1 MTDPERRL
9 LDERGCTVA
18 AECDVAGT
26 AALFQAA
33 GGARSGKRSR
43 DLERQGLDVDARVQR
58 QALRLSRRVQV
69 VRQSTGEVVAEH
81 KSAQQ
86 AARALG
92 IPVGSVWNFKQNQT
106 AKDSLLVHVTR
117 GSAFRGRLLIANPR
131 HRAALRR
138 LVHATHVPCTD
149 DIVSLVHWLQCDD
162 LQGGW
167 MLRPYILLSW
177 VRLHSLLAMRCAASC
192 RWPETCTCRTPP
204 RTRSTEILKCQHC
217 SHLFV

>member
-1 MTDPERRL
+1 MAPECN
-9 LDERGCTVA
+9 G
-18 AECDVAGT
+18 AGT
-26 AALFQAA
+26 AAPFQAPAA
-33 GGARSGKRSR
+33 GAARSGKRSR

-69 VRQSTGEVVAEH
+69 VRQSTGEVMAEH

-106 AKDSLLVHVTR
+106 AKDGLLVHVTR

-149 DIVSLVHWLQCDD
+149 DIAAYDESSAGSWRRSLQSDRVDIPGCTKHASSSGLSH
-162 LQGGW
+162 G
-167 MLRPYILLSW
+167 LL
-177 VRLHSLLAMRCAASC
+177 AASC
-192 RWPETCTCRTPP
+192 ASCYRT
-204 RTRSTEILKCQHC
+204 TGFALLSG
-217 SHLFV
+217 S

>member
-1 MTDPERRL
+1 M
-9 LDERGCTVA
+9 A
-18 AECDVAGT
+18 AECDGAGT
-26 AALFQAA
+26 AAPFQAPAA
-33 GGARSGKRSR
+33 GAARSGKRSR

-106 AKDSLLVHVTR
+106 AKDGLLVHVTR

-149 DIVSLVHWLQCDD
+149 DIVSLVHWLKCDD

-177 VRLHSLLAMRCAASC
+177 VRLHMLACYALRCIVSMA
-192 RWPETCTCRTPP
+192 
-204 RTRSTEILKCQHC
+204 
-217 SHLFV
+217 

>member
-1 MTDPERRL
+1 MTDPEPRRL
-9 LDERGCTVA
+9 HERGSTVA
-18 AECDVAGT
+18 PECNGAGT
-26 AALFQAA
+26 AAPFQAPAA
-33 GGARSGKRSR
+33 GAARSGKRSR

-92 IPVGSVWNFKQNQT
+92 IPVGSVWNFMQNQT
-106 AKDSLLVHVTR
+106 AKDGLLVHVTR

-149 DIVSLVHWLQCDD
+149 DIVSLVHWL
-162 LQGGW
+162 
-167 MLRPYILLSW
+167 
-177 VRLHSLLAMRCAASC
+177 
-192 RWPETCTCRTPP
+192 
-204 RTRSTEILKCQHC
+204 
-217 SHLFV
+217 